1 MKLDRRDTQI
11 LAALQ
16 QDGRRSVVELA
27 ELIGLSPTPCARRLR
42 QLEESGVIQGY
53 TAVVE
58 PRALGLSVQAFVQ
71 VRLERHTDENVE
83 QFKRALADLEEVI
96 GCFAMTGAH
105 DFMLHVVVPDL
116 DSLQTVV
123 LRKLLKIPS
132 VRDVQSSIVL
142 ETVKHSPRL
151 PLAHL
156 NAAARERTGKRG
168 AGDP

>member
-1 MKLDRRDTQI
+1 MELDRRDREI

-16 QDGRRSVVELA
+16 QDGRRTVVELA
-27 ELIGLSPTPCARRLR
+27 EAIGLSPTPCARRLR
-42 QLEESGVIQGY
+42 QLEEAGVIQGY
-53 TAVVE
+53 TAIVD

-71 VRLERHTDENVE
+71 VRLERHTDDNVE
-83 QFKRALADLEEVI
+83 QFRRSLAHLDEVI
-96 GCFAMTGAH
+96 GCFALTGAH

-116 DSLQTVV
+116 ESLQTVV

-151 PLAHL
+151 PLSHL
-156 NAAARERTGKRG
+156 NAAGR
-168 AGDP
+168 

>member
-27 ELIGLSPTPCARRLR
+27 EEIGLSPTPCARRVR
-42 QLEESGVIQGY
+42 QLEEAGVILGY

-58 PRALGLSVQAFVQ
+58 PRSLGLSVQAFVQ
-71 VRLERHTDENVE
+71 VRLERHTDDNVE
-83 QFKRALADLEEVI
+83 QFKRSLAHLDEVI
-96 GCFAMTGAH
+96 ACFAMTGAH
-105 DFMLHVVVPDL
+105 DFILHVVVPDL
-116 DSLQTVV
+116 ESLQTVV

-151 PLAHL
+151 PLGHL
-156 NAAARERTGKRG
+156 DADDA
-168 AGDP
+168 

>member
-1 MKLDRRDTQI
+1 MKIDRKDTEI

-27 ELIGLSPTPCARRLR
+27 ELIGLSPTPCARRVR
-42 QLEESGVIQGY
+42 QLEEGGVILGY

-58 PRALGLSVQAFVQ
+58 PRSLGLSVQAFVQ

-83 QFKRALADLEEVI
+83 QFKRALAHLDEVI
-96 GCFAMTGAH
+96 ACFAMTGAH
-105 DFMLHVVVPDL
+105 DFILHVVVPDL
-116 DSLQTVV
+116 ESLQTVV

-142 ETVKHSPRL
+142 ETVKRSPRL
-151 PLAHL
+151 PLGHL
-156 NAAARERTGKRG
+156 DV
-168 AGDP
+168 AGS